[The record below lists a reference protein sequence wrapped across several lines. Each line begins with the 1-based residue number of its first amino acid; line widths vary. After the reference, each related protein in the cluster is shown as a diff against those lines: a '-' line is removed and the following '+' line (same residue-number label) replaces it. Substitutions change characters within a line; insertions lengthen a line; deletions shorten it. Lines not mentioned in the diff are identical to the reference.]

1 MEVKKTKMKKR
12 IFSLMLAVFLIIPC
26 AFLFGACGGADN
38 GDGDGTE
45 TNAKVMNVSLN
56 PELEFVLDQN
66 DKVLTVNA
74 LNEDGNNIISIAI
87 DAEKTFEGLTA
98 DEAVNLFLE
107 LTKDNGYLITGS
119 NEEVCVKISGEAE
132 ELMSKIKNAANNFFA
147 EKGVNSVRII
157 DGTINKD
164 AILAEVKK
172 CVLEYSEQELAGMT
186 EGQLIDLL
194 KTSRE
199 ETKNLL
205 TQELK
210 DAYYNMR
217 LEKINIAELE
227 ALKKH
232 VNLLS
237 PEIAQSFN
245 DAMKALTDAV
255 DNLEK
260 AYNEQILAEES
271 VYNKAKNTYVAA
283 KEALLKERLALAEA
297 GFPEEKPASLKAL
310 EDAVDEAESALANVK
325 TAVDSAIATAK
336 AAIDSA
342 ITLAEIHVATV
353 KGLIETYVPGFDA
366 VYENAKQ
373 EMKKDFKTYFAGN
386 DQFKDFVGQGHWG
399 KQAA

>member
-1 MEVKKTKMKKR
+1 MKKK
-12 IFSLMLAVFLIIPC
+12 IFSLMLAIFLIIPC
-26 AFLFGACGGADN
+26 ACLFGACGGADN
-38 GDGDGTE
+38 GDGGSDTTE
-45 TNAKVMNVSLN
+45 TNNKVMNVSLN

-119 NEEVCVKISGEAE
+119 NEEVSVKISGEAE

-172 CVLEYSEQELAGMT
+172 CALEYSQQELAGMT
-186 EGQLIDLL
+186 EGQLINLL

-227 ALKKH
+227 ALYKY
-232 VNLLS
+232 
-237 PEIAQSFN
+237 AQHIPGDTRAVFET
-245 DAMKALTDAV
+245 AMKNLNDAV
-255 DNLEK
+255 DALEE
-260 AYNEQILAEES
+260 AYNNVFLNAES
-271 VYNKAKNTYVAA
+271 NYNKAKQFYIQA
-283 KEALLKERLALAEA
+283 KEDLLAQRLALGVDGFDEDDLATLA
-297 GFPEEKPASLKAL
+297 GL
-310 EDAVDEAESALANVK
+310 EK
-325 TAVDSAIATAK
+325 TAADLEANLATAK
-336 AAIDSA
+336 TTAAGMLETAKTTLNTAFSSVMVYVDS
-342 ITLAEIHVATV
+342 IKTFLNVI
-353 KGLIETYVPGFDA
+353 PGFDA

-373 EMKKDFKTYFAGN
+373 EMKKDFKTYFASN

-399 KQAA
+399 KAA

>member
-1 MEVKKTKMKKR
+1 MKKR

-38 GDGDGTE
+38 GEGTE
-45 TNAKVMNVSLN
+45 TNAKVMNVCLN

-119 NEEVCVKISGEAE
+119 NEEVSVKISGEAE

-147 EKGVNSVRII
+147 ENGVNSVRII

-186 EGQLIDLL
+186 EGQLINLL

-237 PEIAQSFN
+237 PEMAQLFN
-245 DAMKALTDAV
+245 DAMKTLTDAV

-283 KEALLKERLALAEA
+283 KEALLTQRLALAEA
-297 GFPEEKPASLKAL
+297 GFTEEELASLKAL
-310 EDAVDEAESALANVK
+310 EDAVDEAESALASVK
-325 TAVDSAIATAK
+325 TAVDGAIATAK

-342 ITLAEIHVATV
+342 IALAETYVATV

-373 EMKKDFKTYFAGN
+373 EMKKDFKTYFAAN

>member
-1 MEVKKTKMKKR
+1 
-12 IFSLMLAVFLIIPC
+12 MLALFLIIPC
-26 AFLFGACGGADN
+26 ACLFGACGGADN
-38 GDGDGTE
+38 GDGDGNTTE
-45 TNAKVMNVSLN
+45 TNNKVMNVSLN

-119 NEEVCVKISGEAE
+119 NEEVSVKISGEAE

-172 CVLEYSEQELAGMT
+172 CALEYSQQELAGMT
-186 EGQLIDLL
+186 ESQLINLL

-217 LEKINIAELE
+217 LEKIKIAELE
-227 ALKKH
+227 ALYKYAEH
-232 VNLLS
+232 IQGDTRAFF
-237 PEIAQSFN
+237 ET
-245 DAMKALTDAV
+245 AMKNLNDAV
-255 DNLEK
+255 DALEEAYNNVFLNADS
-260 AYNEQILAEES
+260 AYNEAKQ
-271 VYNKAKNTYVAA
+271 VYIQA
-283 KEALLKERLALAEA
+283 KEDLLAQRLALGVDGFTEEELATLAGLEKTAADLEA
-297 GFPEEKPASLKAL
+297 
-310 EDAVDEAESALANVK
+310 DLATVK
-325 TAVDSAIATAK
+325 TTAAGMLATAK
-336 AAIDSA
+336 TTLNTAFSSA
-342 ITLAEIHVATV
+342 MV
-353 KGLIETYVPGFDA
+353 YVESIKAFLNTTIPGFDA

-373 EMKKDFKTYFAGN
+373 EMKKDFKTYFASN

-399 KQAA
+399 KAA

>member
-1 MEVKKTKMKKR
+1 MKKR

>member
-1 MEVKKTKMKKR
+1 MEVKIKMKKR

-38 GDGDGTE
+38 VNDNDTE
-45 TNAKVMNVSLN
+45 TSAKVMNVSLN
-56 PELEFVLDQN
+56 PELEFVLDQD

-74 LNEDGNNIISIAI
+74 LNEDGNNIISIAL

-119 NEEVCVKISGEAE
+119 REDITIKISGEAE
-132 ELMSKIKNAANNFFA
+132 ELLSKVKSAANKYFA
-147 EKGVNSVRII
+147 DHDIEGISILE
-157 DGTINKD
+157 GAINRD

-172 CVLEYSEQELAGMT
+172 CVLEYSEQELDGMT
-186 EGQLIDLL
+186 ENQLINLL

-217 LEKINIAELE
+217 LEKIKIAELE
-227 ALKKH
+227 ALNKH
-232 VNLLS
+232 VNILQQQEMVKL
-237 PEIAQSFN
+237 FN

-255 DNLEK
+255 ADLE
-260 AYNEQILAEES
+260 AVYNEQILAEES
-271 VYNKAKNTYVAA
+271 VYSKAKNTYVAA
-283 KEALLKERLALAEA
+283 KEALLTQRLALAEA
-297 GFPEEKPASLKAL
+297 GFPENKLASLKVL
-310 EDAVDEAESALANVK
+310 EDAVNDAEIALASVK
-325 TAVDSAIATAK
+325 TTVDSAIATAK

-342 ITLAEIHVATV
+342 IALAEIHVSSV
-353 KGLIETYVPGFDA
+353 KVLIENCMPSFDA
-366 VYENAKQ
+366 IYKNAKNN
-373 EMKKDFKTYFAGN
+373 MKKDFKTYFA
-386 DQFKDFVGQGHWG
+386 DHEKFKDFVGQNHWN
-399 KQAA
+399 QAA

>member
-1 MEVKKTKMKKR
+1 MKKR
-12 IFSLMLAVFLIIPC
+12 IFSLMLAVFLVIPC
-26 AFLFGACGGADN
+26 AFLFGACSGTDN
-38 GDGDGTE
+38 GDGTE
-45 TNAKVMNVSLN
+45 TNAKVMHVSLN

-98 DEAVNLFLE
+98 DEAINLFLDI
-107 LTKDNGYLITGS
+107 TKDNGYLITGS
-119 NEEVCVKISGEAE
+119 REEISIKISGEAE
-132 ELMSKIKNAANNFFA
+132 ELLSKVKSTANKYFTDHGI
-147 EKGVNSVRII
+147 EGISVLE
-157 DGTINKD
+157 GAINKD

-186 EGQLIDLL
+186 ENQLINLL

-227 ALKKH
+227 ALNKY
-232 VNLLS
+232 VNLL
-237 PEIAQSFN
+237 PQEMVKLFN
-245 DAMKALTDAV
+245 EAMEALTDAV
-255 DNLEK
+255 ADLE
-260 AYNEQILAEES
+260 AVYNEQILAEES

-283 KEALLKERLALAEA
+283 KEALLTQRLVLAEA
-297 GFPEEKPASLKAL
+297 GFTEDELAALKAL
-310 EDAVDEAESALANVK
+310 EDAVNEAEIALASVK
-325 TAVDSAIATAK
+325 TTVNGAIATAK

-342 ITLAEIHVATV
+342 IASAEIHVASV
-353 KGLIETYVPGFDA
+353 KGLIETYMPGFNA
-366 VYENAKQ
+366 IYENAKNK
-373 EMKKDFKTYFAGN
+373 MKNDFKDYFTAN
-386 DQFKDFVGQGHWG
+386 ETFKNFVNQNHWN
-399 KQAA
+399 KVA

>member
-1 MEVKKTKMKKR
+1 MKKR
-12 IFSLMLAVFLIIPC
+12 IFSLMLAIFLIIPC
-26 AFLFGACGGADN
+26 ACLFGACGGADN
-38 GDGDGTE
+38 GDGDTTE
-45 TNAKVMNVSLN
+45 TNNKVMNVSLN

-119 NEEVCVKISGEAE
+119 NEEVSVKISGEAE

-172 CVLEYSEQELAGMT
+172 CALEYSQQELAGMT

-217 LEKINIAELE
+217 LEKIKIAELE
-227 ALKKH
+227 VLYKYAEDIKGDTRAFF
-232 VNLLS
+232 
-237 PEIAQSFN
+237 ET
-245 DAMKALTDAV
+245 AMKNLNDAV
-255 DNLEK
+255 DALEE
-260 AYNEQILAEES
+260 AYNNVFLNAES
-271 VYNKAKNTYVAA
+271 DYNEAKQFYIQA
-283 KEALLKERLALAEA
+283 KEELLAQRLALGVDGFTEKELATLA
-297 GFPEEKPASLKAL
+297 GL
-310 EDAVDEAESALANVK
+310 EK
-325 TAVDSAIATAK
+325 TAADLEANLATAK
-336 AAIDSA
+336 TAAAGMLETAKTTLNTAFSSAMVYVDS
-342 ITLAEIHVATV
+342 IKTFLNVI
-353 KGLIETYVPGFDA
+353 PGFDA

-373 EMKKDFKTYFAGN
+373 EMKKDFKTYFASN

-399 KQAA
+399 KAA